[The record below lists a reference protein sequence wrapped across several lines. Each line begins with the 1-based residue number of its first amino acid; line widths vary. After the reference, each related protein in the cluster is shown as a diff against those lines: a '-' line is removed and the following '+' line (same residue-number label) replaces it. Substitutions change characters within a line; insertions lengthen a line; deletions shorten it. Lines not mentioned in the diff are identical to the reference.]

1 MKTIIEGQDIRKIF
15 SQGENQTLALADVSI
30 SIKQGEFVSVMGP
43 SGSGKST
50 LLYALSG
57 MDTID
62 GGGVYLDGESLY
74 DMDEKTISSYRR
86 RKMGFV
92 FQNPTM
98 VASLDILDNILL
110 ASYEDHRK
118 DRACLI
124 ARAKELMALVGIGG
138 LESRKISEVSGGQ
151 LQRAAICRA
160 VLHKPLILYGDEPTG
175 ALNSKTSE
183 EVLDIFEDLN
193 KSGMTIVLVTHD
205 AKVSARASRVVFMK
219 DGRLEADLVLEGQD
233 YETRLGLVNERMIDL
248 GI

>member
-118 DRACLI
+118 DRAGLI

-205 AKVSARASRVVFMK
+205 AKVSARASKVVFMK